1 MQPAATLAWVM
12 TVEYPGVLPSGCQ
25 DDGDCGDSR
34 VNPLTVSRIGERSTY
49 LSAFVAAATEQ
60 EARKIGLVGIGRW
73 AGQIGLDTDNPT
85 VVSLFIRSTR

>member
-34 VNPLTVSRIGERSTY
+34 VNPLTVSRIGERST
-49 LSAFVAAATEQ
+49 
-60 EARKIGLVGIGRW
+60 R
-73 AGQIGLDTDNPT
+73 
-85 VVSLFIRSTR
+85 